1 MQISTRHNV
10 GGISKLIIELLGD
23 PNFDQLYVTGSC
35 EYNEKEFT
43 FDLTTPNLQG
53 VNVIKIPYMKRSINL
68 MNDFISFFTLV
79 KIIWIEKPDVIH
91 THMSKAGLLGR
102 LAAKVSFGKIRLIHS
117 YHGHVLDGYF
127 NRHLG
132 KLFILI
138 EKCLGKITDVFIFDS
153 LSVKKEINT
162 YRIFP
167 KSEQHIILPGLI
179 REVVGSHKFIEPLQ
193 KMIILVVARIEPVKR
208 IDLVLSIAK
217 DLKLR
222 YANLEFE
229 VNVVGDGQLKK
240 ELEQIAKN
248 SQLPVKFLG
257 WKDSVDAEYINS
269 HVLLSTSDS
278 EGTPISFMEAASFGL
293 PIITTNVGGVSDLV
307 EHNVTGLVIDG
318 CVTEFSDAIHR
329 LWMNPQVLL
338 DLSMEATKKSKAEF
352 SALRFRKKHRDVYEN
367 LFKV

>member
-1 MQISTRHNV
+1 
-10 GGISKLIIELLGD
+10 
-23 PNFDQLYVTGSC
+23 
-35 EYNEKEFT
+35 
-43 FDLTTPNLQG
+43 
-53 VNVIKIPYMKRSINL
+53 
-68 MNDFISFFTLV
+68 
-79 KIIWIEKPDVIH
+79 
-91 THMSKAGLLGR
+91 